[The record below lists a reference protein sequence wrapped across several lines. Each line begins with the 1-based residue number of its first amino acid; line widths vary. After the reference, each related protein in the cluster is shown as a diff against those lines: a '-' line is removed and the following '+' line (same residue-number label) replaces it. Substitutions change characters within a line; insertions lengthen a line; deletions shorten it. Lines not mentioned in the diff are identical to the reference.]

1 MKNRQIAALLLCGA
15 MSLSLLAGCAGKQP
29 AAAPTQ
35 TQTSAQEESAAAV
48 QPEETAPEETTQEN
62 STVLSI
68 AEQGV
73 FSAGGIT
80 VTSDGT
86 FDPENQWE
94 ETGAGQTAHVDH
106 ANVLY
111 QIPAEETGL
120 PMVFLH
126 GYGQSRMGWMTT
138 PDGREGWSE
147 MFLRKGHGVFL
158 IDEPRRGEAGATSV
172 SGDISTKTLDQR
184 WYTQFRIGRWEN
196 GESVV
201 NEGSQF
207 PNDAASV
214 DQFFRQMTPD
224 TGMTSDMGGD
234 FDNETV
240 AKAVAATID
249 EVYERTGKNSILVTH
264 SQGGGPGWTA
274 VQHTD
279 HIAAIV
285 AIEPGGA
292 PGADS
297 EDMQKRIERF
307 GLTGKFAYRGYPTT
321 FWDIYQTGGHAVRA
335 TVSEMGPELLSRILG
350 LSEAQ
355 TGVLQIVFRVADDR
369 GLLLDDLKDLRAL
382 LNYVND
388 HKEDYRMKY
397 GNITT
402 QSVAAILR
410 ALLPLEKEGGELFF
424 GEPVLD
430 VNDWIRTDAEGRGM
444 VNVLDCVKLVQNPTL
459 YASFLLWLLSELFET
474 MPEVGDLEK
483 PKLVFFFDEAH
494 MLFRDAPAVLVQKIE
509 QTVKLIRSRGIGVF
523 FVTQSPAD
531 VPDTVLAQLSNR
543 VQHALRAY
551 TPTEL
556 KAVRVAAQAF
566 RENPAFNAED
576 AIMELGV
583 GEALTSFLGEDGIPA
598 MVQRTKII
606 CPQSLMGAPEAM
618 TRAKTILRDGM
629 EKYDEAEDNVSAY
642 EVLADETQAA
652 EEALAQERE
661 RLEEEKRAA
670 EEEKRAA
677 EEEKQRR
684 KQAEADEK
692 RAQKLEDE
700 ARRRAQKLEDEER
713 RRAQKLEDEARRKA
727 EREKEKKEAE
737 EKRKAERIRSKI
749 ETQLISAG
757 GQMLK
762 RGLLGIL
769 KK

>member
-1 MKNRQIAALLLCGA
+1 MKSRQIAALFLCGI
-15 MSLSLLAGCAGKQP
+15 MSLSLLAGCASNTADADNSQNDN
-29 AAAPTQ
+29 
-35 TQTSAQEESAAAV
+35 AQATEDGMKALY
-48 QPEETAPEETTQEN
+48 
-62 STVLSI
+62 LS
-68 AEQGV
+68 EQGI

-147 MFLRKGHGVFL
+147 MFLRKSHGVFL

-274 VQHTD
+274 TRYTD

-424 GEPVLD
+424 GEPALD

-531 VPDTVLAQLSNR
+531 VPNTVLAQLSNR

-618 TRAKTILRDGM
+618 TRAKAILRDGM

-652 EEALAQERE
+652 EEALAQEQE
-661 RLEEEKRAA
+661 RL

-684 KQAEADEK
+684 KQAEADKK

>member
-1 MKNRQIAALLLCGA
+1 MKVAKSKTCNSIYTEVDAIMYDNGKIYLGLSGEERVELPLSMCNR
-15 MSLSLLAGCAGKQP
+15 
-29 AAAPTQ
+29 
-35 TQTSAQEESAAAV
+35 
-48 QPEETAPEETTQEN
+48 
-62 STVLSI
+62 
-68 AEQGV
+68 
-73 FSAGGIT
+73 
-80 VTSDGT
+80 
-86 FDPENQWE
+86 
-94 ETGAGQTAHVDH
+94 H
-106 ANVLY
+106 
-111 QIPAEETGL
+111 GL
-120 PMVFLH
+120 
-126 GYGQSRMGWMTT
+126 
-138 PDGREGWSE
+138 
-147 MFLRKGHGVFL
+147 
-158 IDEPRRGEAGATSV
+158 IAGAT
-172 SGDISTKTLDQR
+172 G
-184 WYTQFRIGRWEN
+184 
-196 GESVV
+196 
-201 NEGSQF
+201 
-207 PNDAASV
+207 
-214 DQFFRQMTPD
+214 
-224 TGMTSDMGGD
+224 
-234 FDNETV
+234 
-240 AKAVAATID
+240 
-249 EVYERTGKNSILVTH
+249 TGKTVTMKVLAE
-264 SQGGGPGWTA
+264 SLSDAGVPVFLCDVKG
-274 VQHTD
+274 D
-279 HIAAIV
+279 V
-285 AIEPGGA
+285 AGICA

-335 TVSEMGPELLSRILG
+335 TVSEMGPELLSRILC

-424 GEPVLD
+424 GEPALD

-531 VPDTVLAQLSNR
+531 VPNTVLAQLSNR

-618 TRAKTILRDGM
+618 TRAKAILRDGM

-670 EEEKRAA
+670 EEEK
-677 EEEKQRR
+677 QRR
-684 KQAEADEK
+684 KQAETDEK

-713 RRAQKLEDEARRKA
+713 RRAQKLADEARRKA